1 MDIFFIIIILTNGH
15 YTQSVDWCISRV
27 SHNLQPSAPLMA
39 GDTAPFFGTVA
50 RKCAP
55 HSEVTPLGGRYK
67 NNNNTTS
74 PVHENPA
81 DVRCYRLPL

>member
-1 MDIFFIIIILTNGH
+1 
-15 YTQSVDWCISRV
+15 
-27 SHNLQPSAPLMA
+27 MA

-55 HSEVTPLGGRYK
+55 HPEVTLLGGRYK

-74 PVHENPA
+74 PVNENPA
-81 DVRCYRLPL
+81 GVRCCRLPL

>member
-1 MDIFFIIIILTNGH
+1 MDIILYIIYSINGYIFIIIILTNGH

-27 SHNLQPSAPLMA
+27 SHNLKPSAPLMA

-55 HSEVTPLGGRYK
+55 HPEVTPLGG
-67 NNNNTTS
+67 
-74 PVHENPA
+74 
-81 DVRCYRLPL
+81 